1 MNSCCVTH
9 LSSSCRFVCASNVVI
24 NLIPDLKSCGLL
36 FSCEREIGDWFVP
49 LVIYLS
55 LSPSHQLKLK
65 KIICWFLVWIFRRG
79 LNVMLVVFLWVSVNS
94 RMFHLH
100 SPGGLVTPVWTL
112 CRWRLRGRALWT
124 ATLQPRVLCRW
135 QWLTSGEWSGS
146 SDRHWLLC

>member
-1 MNSCCVTH
+1 M
-9 LSSSCRFVCASNVVI
+9 I

-36 FSCEREIGDWFVP
+36 YYSDLFSCERERER
-49 LVIYLS
+49 LVIDLFQLLCGLYLAISISLS
-55 LSPSHQLKLK
+55 LSPSHELKLE
-65 KIICWFLVWIFRRG
+65 KIIYWFLVWIFRRG
-79 LNVMLVVFLWVSVNS
+79 LNVILVVFLWVSVNS

-100 SPGGLVTPVWTL
+100 SPGGLVAPVWTL

-135 QWLTSGEWSGS
+135 QWLTSGEWSGT